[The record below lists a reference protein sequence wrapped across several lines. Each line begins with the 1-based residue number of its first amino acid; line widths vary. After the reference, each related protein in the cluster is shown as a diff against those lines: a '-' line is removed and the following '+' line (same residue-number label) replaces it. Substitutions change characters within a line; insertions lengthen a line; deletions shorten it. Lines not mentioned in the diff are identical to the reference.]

1 MRTMDEAA
9 STTDGLG
16 CVDPDGAPGAEPL
29 VKSSPVTA
37 AAAAAAA
44 AGVEVVSAPN
54 REGSRDRLKQPQREA
69 KHTRLKAW
77 RRRILSRHN
86 VWNNIII
93 YQGTRICT

>member
-1 MRTMDEAA
+1 MSTIDDPA

-29 VKSSPVTA
+29 VESSPATAAA

-54 REGSRDRLKQPQREA
+54 QKGSRDRLKQSQREQSMQG
-69 KHTRLKAW
+69 L
-77 RRRILSRHN
+77 RHRE
-86 VWNNIII
+86 
-93 YQGTRICT
+93 GESE